1 MKKLLFSAALA
12 LVAIGFNASAQDE
25 VNNKVVN
32 GDFEDTNYEQSVPS
46 DWTWDPW
53 DKQNVLTMVHWYK
66 LACSHT
72 LLQELLLPQ
81 HPSNHL
87 VLKFLY

>member
-32 GDFEDTNYEQSVPS
+32 GDFEDTNYVQSVPS
-46 DWTWDPW
+46 DWTWAPW
-53 DKQNVLTMVHWYK
+53 NEQNVLSELPGW
-66 LACSHT
+66 T
-72 LLQELLLPQ
+72 LTTGGCWNGGVEIKCNDLT
-81 HPSNHL
+81 
-87 VLKFLY
+87 